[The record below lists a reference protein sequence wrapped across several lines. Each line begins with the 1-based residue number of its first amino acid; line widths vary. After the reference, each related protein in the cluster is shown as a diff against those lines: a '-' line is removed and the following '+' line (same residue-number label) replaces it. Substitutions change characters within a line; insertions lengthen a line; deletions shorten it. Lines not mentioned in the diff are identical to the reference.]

1 MANLPIFLAAIVE
14 TLLVVTKPDS
24 SIQNPAAIHMT
35 RKAQTK
41 NENVLK
47 IYATSISTAAYA
59 PELINNEQIKNPIK

>member
-1 MANLPIFLAAIVE
+1 
-14 TLLVVTKPDS
+14 
-24 SIQNPAAIHMT
+24 MT

-59 PELINNEQIKNPIK
+59 PELISNELIKTPKKYIILLAINTFTLKLIYH

>member
-14 TLLVVTKPDS
+14 TLLVVTNPDS

-35 RKAQTK
+35 RNAQTK

-59 PELINNEQIKNPIK
+59 PEFINNEQIKNPIK